1 MTRAEITGELE
12 ERKIPKAVADM
23 KYESWRGGNLVAIFG
38 GCVVLLSFALVALPI
53 LVMKEIPGMWFL
65 AFASVGGMGGL
76 MLVYIGAHA
85 ASGEAMDAAGKSGSR
100 LAKAIAT
107 AAAKIRGARNGGTS

>member
-1 MTRAEITGELE
+1 MTRAKITGELE
-12 ERKIPKAVADM
+12 ERRIPKAVASM

-38 GCVVLLSFALVALPI
+38 GCVVLLSIALVALPI
-53 LVMKEIPGMWFL
+53 VVMKEIPGMWFMT
-65 AFASVGGMGGL
+65 FAIVGVVGGSMF
-76 MLVYIGAHA
+76 VYIGAHA

-107 AAAKIRGARNGGTS
+107 AAAKIRGDRKGGNF